1 MTTDIQ
7 QVNDMEV
14 RYAVLS
20 DAEFE
25 AGSPE
30 YRYETRLALADD
42 MLERKVIDCCE
53 WRELVEEAVAS
64 YADDVG

>member
-7 QVNDMEV
+7 KINEMETWH
-14 RYAVLS
+14 AVLN

-30 YRYETRLALADD
+30 YRYETRLALADNL
-42 MLERKVIDCCE
+42 LERKVIDCGE
-53 WRELVEEAVAS
+53 WRELVEEALAG
-64 YADDVG
+64 YADDAG

>member
-7 QVNDMEV
+7 QVNEIEA
-14 RYAVLS
+14 RYALLS

-42 MLERKVIDCCE
+42 MLERKVIGCGE
-53 WRELVEEAVAS
+53 WQELVEEAVAA
-64 YADDVG
+64 YGDDVG

>member
-7 QVNDMEV
+7 QVNEME
-14 RYAVLS
+14 AWFAFLS

-30 YRYETRLALADD
+30 YRYETRLALADS
-42 MLERKVIDCCE
+42 MLERKVIDCGE
-53 WRELVEEAVAS
+53 WRELVDEAVSA

>member
-7 QVNDMEV
+7 QVNEME
-14 RYAVLS
+14 AWFALLTG
-20 DAEFE
+20 AEFE

-30 YRYETRLALADD
+30 YRYETRLALADS
-42 MLERKVIDCCE
+42 MLERKVIDCGE
-53 WRELVEEAVAS
+53 WELVDEAVSA

>member
-7 QVNDMEV
+7 QVNEME
-14 RYAVLS
+14 AWFALLT

-30 YRYETRLALADD
+30 
-42 MLERKVIDCCE
+42 
-53 WRELVEEAVAS
+53 
-64 YADDVG
+64 

>member
-7 QVNDMEV
+7 QVNEME
-14 RYAVLS
+14 AWHELLNDS
-20 DAEFE
+20 EFE

-30 YRYETRLALADD
+30 YRYETRLALADN
-42 MLERKVIDCCE
+42 MLERKVIDCGE
-53 WRELVEEAVAS
+53 WRELVEEAVAG

>member
-7 QVNDMEV
+7 QVNEMEAW
-14 RYAVLS
+14 YALLS

-30 YRYETRLALADD
+30 YRYETRLALADS
-42 MLERKVIDCCE
+42 MLECKVIDCGE
-53 WRELVEEAVAS
+53 WRELVEEAVAA

>member
-7 QVNDMEV
+7 QVNEME
-14 RYAVLS
+14 AWHALLNDS
-20 DAEFE
+20 EFE

-30 YRYETRLALADD
+30 YRYETRLALADN
-42 MLERKVIDCCE
+42 MLERRVIDCAE
-53 WRELVEEAVAS
+53 WRELVEEAVAG

>member
-7 QVNDMEV
+7 QVNEMEAW
-14 RYAVLS
+14 YALLS

-30 YRYETRLALADD
+30 YRYETRLALADI
-42 MLERKVIDCCE
+42 MLERKVIDCGE
-53 WRELVEEAVAS
+53 WRELVEEAVAA

>member
-1 MTTDIQ
+1 MTTDIR
-7 QVNDMEV
+7 QVNEME
-14 RYAVLS
+14 AWFALLT

-30 YRYETRLALADD
+30 YRYETRLALADG
-42 MLERKVIDCCE
+42 MLERKVIDCGE
-53 WRELVEEAVAS
+53 WRELVDEAVSA